1 MKLLK
6 FSACCD
12 SNASWRSRNRKYIIL
27 KGMRVR
33 RLLVMMDG
41 APREMTTLCVRAAF
55 VLTTGVHDDAE
66 IGGLSVKVR
75 RSASVVAF
83 AAAATQSTRAG
94 QARRRALCTAA
105 GPCSIP
111 IRRVTA
117 IDQQFT
123 APTDCCRLT

>member
-1 MKLLK
+1 
-6 FSACCD
+6 
-12 SNASWRSRNRKYIIL
+12 
-27 KGMRVR
+27 
-33 RLLVMMDG
+33 MMDG

-105 GPCSIP
+105 RILYLY
-111 IRRVTA
+111 A
-117 IDQQFT
+117 E
-123 APTDCCRLT
+123 